1 MKQRGVMALLLRH
14 RVAANVLMLL
24 AFLVGAIGV
33 LRMNVQFF
41 PSFQLDIISVRVVWS
56 GAAAEDVEIGI
67 TTPLEER
74 LKSVDGL
81 KKTTSTSAQGVSNI
95 RLELHENTD
104 PIIAL
109 DQVRQ
114 RVDEFRNL
122 PRDAEPPE
130 IVRVSHYEPI
140 ARLLVRG
147 DSIEALRPWV
157 RRFETELLAAGIDR
171 IDIIGLP
178 EERIA
183 IEVPSAALETLNLS
197 LIEVGDRVAS
207 LARDVPAGVAGE
219 QDGAR
224 EIRALEQ
231 RREARDFE
239 NLPIVSDAGGVVRL
253 GDVAR
258 IVREPRSGQLELS
271 EEGKVAVEMVLQRA
285 ESGHSLRAAKVLD
298 GWLERTLPTVP
309 PTVKVDVFDTSWE
322 LIRERINLLVKN
334 GIGGLVLVIG
344 ILYLFLPSRI
354 AFWVVVGI
362 PTAFLATL
370 GLMLLFGGS
379 INMISLF
386 ALIMALGIIV
396 DDAIVVAEDADTQRR
411 RGKGPADA
419 ALSGARR
426 MFWPVVAASA
436 TTIAA
441 FVPLMMVGG
450 IIGNILFDIPFVMV
464 MVISAALIESFLILP
479 AHLKSALRGGAAQQ
493 ASRWRQ
499 KLDALFE
506 HFREQHFR
514 PLVACALTWRG
525 TTIAITLATMILAVG
540 VIAGG
545 RIGFVFFPTP
555 ESQVLHANVTFAAGT
570 PREHT
575 TAYLHSVEQALMET
589 DEFFGGGIV
598 HIAVSRVGGTIVQE
612 GSPVSSGDH
621 RASILVELVPSEERE
636 VRNEAFLREWRDR
649 VEVTAGLESLTLTPR
664 QAGPPGRDLNVRLT
678 GEDPARLKAA
688 ALALAESMR
697 SISGVTDVEDD
708 LPFGREQLIY
718 RLTPAGEALG
728 LTTESLGRQ
737 LRAAFDG
744 HLAQLVQSGREEL
757 EVRVMLP
764 RHERERLD
772 VFERLVVQTPGAN
785 FVPLDAV
792 ARWESRI
799 GFEALHHADGQLAVE
814 VSGEIDPAQANAD
827 VLRAELLR
835 EVLPQLAQQY
845 GVEFSFEGRAADQRE
860 TMQDMQTGLLL
871 GLGLIYLTLV
881 WAFASWSWPLVVMA
895 AIPLGLVGA
904 VFGHWL
910 MGLDLTILSMFG
922 LFALAGI
929 VVNNSIILVSL
940 FKELRDKGETFDD
953 ALIGAAC
960 GRLRAVML
968 TSLTTIVGLTP
979 LLFESSLQAQFLVP
993 MAASIA
999 FGLGFSAILVLFFI
1013 PALLSVV
1020 ESFKD
1025 WLAGGRM
1032 LRSHETP

>member
-207 LARDVPAGVAGE
+207 LARDVPAGIAGE

-479 AHLKSALRGGAAQQ
+479 AHLKSALRGGAVQQ